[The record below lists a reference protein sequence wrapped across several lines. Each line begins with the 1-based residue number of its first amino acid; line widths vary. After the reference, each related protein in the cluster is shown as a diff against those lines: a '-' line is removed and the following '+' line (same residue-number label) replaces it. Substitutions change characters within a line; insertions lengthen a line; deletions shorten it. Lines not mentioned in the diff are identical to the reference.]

1 MNYLAHLFLSP
12 SNEEVQVGNLMG
24 DFIKGKQVNSLP
36 SSVREGVKLHR
47 AIDKFTD
54 DHSAVRQLKTLLTP
68 ERKRFHGIISDIAF
82 DHFLAKDWHKYAE
95 QPLND
100 FAFAR
105 YQTLKIHKQ
114 VMPLKMA
121 VMVEK
126 MILGDWLTQY
136 KKPESICKAIDGVS
150 RRIRFKNKLHGA
162 GLEVLSVYEQYQ
174 LVFEQFFPELIDFSS
189 EQISRIER

>member
-12 SNEEVQVGNLMG
+12 NNEEVQVGNLMG

-36 SSVREGVKLHR
+36 EAVREGVKLHR

-54 DHSAVRQLKTLLTP
+54 NHPAVFQLKTLLTP

-82 DHFLAKDWHKYAE
+82 DHFLAKDWYKYNE
-95 QPLND
+95 KPLNE
-100 FAFAR
+100 FALKR

-114 VMPLKMA
+114 VMPVKMA

-136 KKPESICKAIDGVS
+136 KKPESICRAIDGVS
-150 RRIRFKNKLHGA
+150 RRIRFENKLQGA

-189 EQISRIER
+189 KQISLIER

>member
-36 SSVREGVKLHR
+36 SPVREGVKLHR

-54 DHSAVRQLKTLLTP
+54 GHAAVRQLKTLLTP

-82 DHFLAKDWHKYAE
+82 DHFLAKDWHKYTK
-95 QPLND
+95 QPLNN

-105 YQTLKIHKQ
+105 YQTLKIHKH
-114 VMPLKMA
+114 VMPIKMA

-126 MILGDWLTQY
+126 MIAGDWLTQY
-136 KKPESICKAIDGVS
+136 KKPESICRAIDGVS
-150 RRIRFKNKLHGA
+150 RRIRFENKLQGA

-174 LVFEQFFPELIDFSS
+174 LVFEQFFPELIDFSC